1 MDIEKIRKIRTIKVL
16 IVDLI
21 MTISVVVIVAILVAA
36 VAGWRINSDFTV
48 EQNGLVSIKTRPTG
62 ASVNIDD
69 SEQFQTSNMSKML
82 TGGEHKIVIQKE
94 GYESWEKT
102 ITVTPGWLYR
112 LEYPRLFKQDREK
125 EELRTYANLNFFYV
139 SPDRS
144 AAIYAEENTTEWTLV
159 TNFNGNLKYEDINIQ
174 GLFTNTEN
182 GEFKYKIKHLEWNEN
197 NERIL
202 VNVSN
207 DKLDEWGIISLN
219 TAQKSINISNDFS
232 DLKDISDAKFEDSS
246 GKGVLALAENKII
259 RLDLNSKSM
268 TKILDDV
275 ESFNFRDN
283 EIIYLENK
291 SDSRK
296 IKLYHIGDEKAVDVS
311 DVDNDKTVALALTKF
326 NSQNYLLYTNNNR
339 MFVYRA
345 ADYPRSGSN
354 FNMSLINE
362 NDLGIIPTEVVV
374 SKNNEFIV
382 FREGS
387 RVVVYDAELEIWNEY
402 DYGDEKVR
410 FLDDF
415 LLYRVDSASKKFLT
429 WDFDSSNVRT
439 LVVDCGNN
447 SFDALISENERYFY
461 YIGSFSEEGT
471 TYYKLIREKLQ

>member
-1 MDIEKIRKIRTIKVL
+1 
-16 IVDLI
+16 
-21 MTISVVVIVAILVAA
+21 
-36 VAGWRINSDFTV
+36 
-48 EQNGLVSIKTRPTG
+48 
-62 ASVNIDD
+62 
-69 SEQFQTSNMSKML
+69 
-82 TGGEHKIVIQKE
+82 
-94 GYESWEKT
+94 
-102 ITVTPGWLYR
+102 
-112 LEYPRLFKQDREK
+112 
-125 EELRTYANLNFFYV
+125 
-139 SPDRS
+139 
-144 AAIYAEENTTEWTLV
+144 
-159 TNFNGNLKYEDINIQ
+159 
-174 GLFTNTEN
+174 
-182 GEFKYKIKHLEWNEN
+182 
-197 NERIL
+197 
-202 VNVSN
+202 
-207 DKLDEWGIISLN
+207 
-219 TAQKSINISNDFS
+219 
-232 DLKDISDAKFEDSS
+232 
-246 GKGVLALAENKII
+246 
-259 RLDLNSKSM
+259 M

-291 SDSRK
+291 SDGRK

-326 NSQNYLLYTNNNR
+326 NSQNYLLYTNDNR
-339 MFVYRA
+339 IFVYRA

-362 NDLGIIPTEVVV
+362 NDLGIIPTEVIV

-387 RVVVYDAELEIWNEY
+387 RVVVYDAELEVWNEY